1 VIATRLTELLGI
13 RYPIVQ
19 AAMGYVSGPRLAAAT
34 SNAGGLGLI
43 ASATMTLAELE
54 AAIAETAGRTSAPF
68 GVNLRADAPDANE
81 RVRLIAAANIPVASF
96 AQAPKPELI
105 ATLKEAGVVTI
116 ASVGARRHAEKAA
129 GWGIDAVI
137 ATGGEG
143 GGHVGAV
150 PTSLLIPQIAA
161 AVDIPVIAAGGFF
174 DGRGLVAALAWGAA
188 GVAMGTRFLLTSD
201 SPVADAVKQV
211 YLAAALDG
219 TVVTRRVDGVP
230 HRVLRTSM
238 VDQLEGLGR
247 SDRLGARGGRLGAR
261 GGGLAGRGGGLAG
274 RGGGLATLARSAR
287 NAAKFRG
294 VSGMSWREMLNQ
306 ARAMRRDGEL
316 SWAQV
321 LMAANTP
328 VLLRAAM
335 VEGRTDLG
343 LMSSGQVVGLIT
355 DLPSCAELIEAI
367 IAEAGAVLDRLEGMR
382 KSW

>member
-1 VIATRLTELLGI
+1 
-13 RYPIVQ
+13 
-19 AAMGYVSGPRLAAAT
+19 
-34 SNAGGLGLI
+34 
-43 ASATMTLAELE
+43 
-54 AAIAETAGRTSAPF
+54 
-68 GVNLRADAPDANE
+68 
-81 RVRLIAAANIPVASF
+81 
-96 AQAPKPELI
+96 
-105 ATLKEAGVVTI
+105 
-116 ASVGARRHAEKAA
+116 
-129 GWGIDAVI
+129 
-137 ATGGEG
+137 
-143 GGHVGAV
+143 
-150 PTSLLIPQIAA
+150 
-161 AVDIPVIAAGGFF
+161 
-174 DGRGLVAALAWGAA
+174 
-188 GVAMGTRFLLTSD
+188 MGTRFLLTSD

-306 ARAMRRDGEL
+306 AQAMRRDGEL